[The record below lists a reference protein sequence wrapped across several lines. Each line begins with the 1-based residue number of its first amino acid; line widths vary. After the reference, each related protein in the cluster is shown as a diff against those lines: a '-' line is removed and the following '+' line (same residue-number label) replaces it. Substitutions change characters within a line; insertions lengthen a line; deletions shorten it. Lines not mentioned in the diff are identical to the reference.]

1 MIDILVGS
9 QMGAAEY
16 VAEQVAETLVQA
28 GYDVKLHLKPEL
40 DHLNPTHVWLVITST
55 YGAGDLPDNIQPFAD
70 QLAQDRRD
78 LTTLSFAVITL
89 GDSGYD
95 TFCDAGHK
103 LARLLS
109 ESGAKPLLTT
119 LEIDAQD
126 PQLPEDTALAWLP
139 QLIKVLQ

>member
-28 GYDVKLHLKPEL
+28 GYEATLHLKPEL
-40 DHLNPTHVWLVITST
+40 DHLNPSGVWLVITST

-78 LTTLSFAVITL
+78 LTTLSYAVITL
-89 GDSGYD
+89 GDSAYD
-95 TFCDAGHK
+95 TFCEAGRK
-103 LARLLS
+103 LAALLS
-109 ESGAKPLLTT
+109 AKGAVSLISP
-119 LEIDAQD
+119 LEIDAQ
-126 PQLPEDTALAWLP
+126 QAALPEDTAVAWLP
-139 QLIKVLQ
+139 KLIKVLA

>member
-28 GYDVKLHLKPEL
+28 GYEATLHLKPEL
-40 DHLNPTHVWLVITST
+40 DHLNPSGVWLVITST

-78 LTTLSFAVITL
+78 LTTLSYAVITL
-89 GDSGYD
+89 GDSAYD
-95 TFCDAGHK
+95 TFCEAGRK
-103 LARLLS
+103 LAALLS
-109 ESGAKPLLTT
+109 AKGAKSLISP
-119 LEIDAQD
+119 LEIDAQ
-126 PQLPEDTALAWLP
+126 QAALPEDTAVAWLP
-139 QLIKVLQ
+139 KLIKVLA